1 MFTYSVR
8 QARDIAVVDLGGRM
22 AADERS
28 SIAVHDLI
36 RQLMHRGSRNILL
49 NLRDVDYVDSSG
61 IGELFGCVTTV
72 QSQGGVL
79 KLSSPSE
86 RVSNL
91 LRLTMLNSVIEVFDD
106 ESSAIQSFSR
116 TDAEQNAMFARLVEG
131 TAKPGKRDEI
141 TSILTNELL
150 PVLKK
155 QQGFVEAIGL
165 FSDTSPS
172 EGAALMLW
180 KTKVDAESFYK
191 SPEYIKMIERVTP
204 LMMES
209 MRIRTFNVET
219 SASRN
224 IAASKAA

>member
-1 MFTYSVR
+1 MLNYSVR
-8 QARDIAVVDLGGRM
+8 QARGIAIVDLGGRM

-28 SIAVHDLI
+28 SITVHDLI
-36 RQLMHRGSRNILL
+36 RQLIQQGSRNILL

-72 QSQGGVL
+72 QNQGGVL

-91 LRLTMLNSVIEVFDD
+91 LRLTMLNSVIEVIED
-106 ESSAIQSFSR
+106 ESTAIQSFSR
-116 TDAEQNAMFARLVEG
+116 TGAEENAMFARLIEG

-141 TSILTNELL
+141 SSILTNELL

-155 QQGFVEAIGL
+155 QQGFVDAIGL
-165 FSDTSPS
+165 LSDITPN
-172 EGAALMLW
+172 EGATLMLW
-180 KTKVDAESFYK
+180 RTKVDAETFYK
-191 SPEYIKMIERVTP
+191 SAEYIKIIERVTP
-204 LMMES
+204 LMMEQMS
-209 MRIRTFNVET
+209 IRMFNVET
-219 SASRN
+219 STFRN